1 MTPGSLAII
10 SASLREEDRGAA
22 IGLWSGLGGVAGA
35 IGPLFGGWLVE
46 VAGWRSVFLLNIPLA
61 IVVVWAA
68 VRHVPESR
76 DPHPPEHLDV
86 VGSACAV
93 VGLGALTY
101 GLIEVNPIVG
111 LIGVI
116 ALCLFVVVERRSPSA
131 LVPPSLFRS
140 RMFVAANLVTLAVY
154 AALGGVFFLLVL
166 GGRVFGAGFGLNDP
180 VMATAAKRTVAT
192 VHEVL
197 ELGQLDPEAIVT
209 PGIFV
214 THIVPIARVATQAG
228 GFKVAA

>member
-1 MTPGSLAII
+1 WGTVWFAVASLLCGIAPDVTFLVIARILQGVGAALLTPGSLAII

-101 GLIEVNPIVG
+101 GL
-111 LIGVI
+111 
-116 ALCLFVVVERRSPSA
+116 
-131 LVPPSLFRS
+131 
-140 RMFVAANLVTLAVY
+140 
-154 AALGGVFFLLVL
+154 
-166 GGRVFGAGFGLNDP
+166 
-180 VMATAAKRTVAT
+180 
-192 VHEVL
+192 
-197 ELGQLDPEAIVT
+197 
-209 PGIFV
+209 
-214 THIVPIARVATQAG
+214 
-228 GFKVAA
+228 

>member
-1 MTPGSLAII
+1 MTEPLALASKRGRWVVAATVLGSSMALLDGTVVNIALPHIGEELGSGVAGLQWTLSGYTLALASLILLGGALGDRWGRRRVFVWGTVWFAVASLLCGIAPDITFLVIARIQQGVGAALLTPGSLAII

-101 GLIEVNPIVG
+101 G
-111 LIGVI
+111 
-116 ALCLFVVVERRSPSA
+116 
-131 LVPPSLFRS
+131 
-140 RMFVAANLVTLAVY
+140 
-154 AALGGVFFLLVL
+154 
-166 GGRVFGAGFGLNDP
+166 
-180 VMATAAKRTVAT
+180 
-192 VHEVL
+192 
-197 ELGQLDPEAIVT
+197 
-209 PGIFV
+209 
-214 THIVPIARVATQAG
+214 
-228 GFKVAA
+228 